1 MNYKN
6 IFQNGLSIASIA
18 LVLSSCQ
25 KVIDVDLNSVS
36 PEITIEGNVS
46 NQVGSYTVNLSK
58 TVNFSDSN
66 VFPPVT
72 GASVTINDNAGN
84 TEILA
89 EVSSGVY
96 KTSTLQGTVGG
107 SYTITVTASGKNY
120 QTVSTMAAPVAI
132 DSIIVKTSTGFGG
145 GGMGGGGNNVNKS
158 LTLRFTDPVGIAN
171 YYRLVETVNGV
182 PVNTISI
189 TSDNLRDGEVIEENL
204 REGQDIK
211 LQVGDI
217 VTVQLQSID
226 KNVYEYF
233 RTFNNASGGGNF
245 NSSSPANPTSNLSNG
260 ALGYFSAYSVTSKTV
275 TIQ

>member
-6 IFQNGLSIASIA
+6 IFLHGISITLAASI
-18 LVLSSCQ
+18 LSSCQ
-25 KVIDVDLNSVS
+25 KVINIDLNSVA
-36 PEITIEGNVS
+36 PEIIIEGNVS
-46 NQVGSYTVNLSK
+46 NQVGSCTVDLSK

-84 TEILA
+84 SEILA

-96 KTSTLQGTVGG
+96 KTSTLQGTVGRA
-107 SYTITVTASGKNY
+107 YTIIVTANGKNY
-120 QTVSTMAAPVAI
+120 QAVSTMAAPVAI
-132 DSIIVKTSTGFGG
+132 DTIIIKTSTGFGG
-145 GGMGGGGNNVNKS
+145 GGMGGGNNVNKS
-158 LTLRFTDPVGIAN
+158 LTLRFTDPVGTAN
-171 YYRLVETVNGV
+171 YYRLVEIVNGV
-182 PVNTISI
+182 LVNTISI

-204 REGQDIK
+204 REGSDIK
-211 LQVGDI
+211 LQIGDI

-233 RTFNNASGGGNF
+233 RTFNQSSGGGF
-245 NSSSPANPTSNLSNG
+245 TSASPANPTSNISNG

-275 TIQ
+275 VVQ